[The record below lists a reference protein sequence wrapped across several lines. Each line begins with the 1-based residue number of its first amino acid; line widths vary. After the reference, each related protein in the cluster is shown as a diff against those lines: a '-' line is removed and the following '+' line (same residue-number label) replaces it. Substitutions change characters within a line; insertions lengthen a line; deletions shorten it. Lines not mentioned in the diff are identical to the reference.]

1 MTRSRLASSL
11 AALGFVF
18 WGAVNAAGHM
28 NAQESR
34 PYGVFSNMQAFDG
47 DYSGFEFIVLPSNEG
62 DFLLFQAAEGWPS
75 KPILFSLSRATE
87 PTAGT
92 AAIVFD
98 HPEMGP
104 FKGTV
109 AGDSLIGEFTRM
121 KYPIRLRR
129 GPSIWQ

>member
-1 MTRSRLASSL
+1 MTRSLLTFIVTAF
-11 AALGFVF
+11 GCVT
-18 WGAVNAAGHM
+18 WGAVNSGDYIKP
-28 NAQESR
+28 QETR
-34 PYGVFSNMQAFDG
+34 PYGVFSNMESSG
-47 DYSGFEFIVLPSNEG
+47 GEYSGFEFIVVPSNEG
-62 DFLLFQAAEGWPS
+62 DFLLFQSAEGWPL
-75 KPILFSLSRATE
+75 KPILFKLSRATE

-104 FKGTV
+104 FKGAI
-109 AGDSLIGEFTRM
+109 AGDTLIGEFTRM

>member
-1 MTRSRLASSL
+1 MTRSRFASSV
-11 AALGFVF
+11 AALGFVV

-34 PYGVFSNMQAFDG
+34 PYGVFSNMQAADG
-47 DYSGFEFIVLPSNEG
+47 EYSGFEFIVVPSNEG
-62 DFLLFQAAEGWPS
+62 DFLLFQSAEGWPV
-75 KPILFSLSRATE
+75 KPILFSLSRATSPE
-87 PTAGT
+87 NGT
-92 AAIVFD
+92 AIVFD

-104 FKGTV
+104 FRGTV

-121 KYPIRLRR
+121 KYPIRLQR